1 MFLMNKLPPLV
12 ETFIRSVTLDPGKGP
27 VRDLQD
33 RYEDRKRE
41 QRIATNGN
49 LPFNFPHNSPEFLV
63 EMRIRDWVRR
73 MEAERAELERI
84 RKENAAPPHK
94 KPPAP

>member
-1 MFLMNKLPPLV
+1 MNKLPPLLDD
-12 ETFIRSVTLDPGKGP
+12 FLRSVTPDPAKGP

-33 RYEDRKRE
+33 RYDDRKRE
-41 QRIATNGN
+41 RQRQLNGS
-49 LPFNFPHNSPEFLV
+49 LPFNAPHGTPEFLV

-84 RKENAAPPHK
+84 KKENAAPPHK

>member
-1 MFLMNKLPPLV
+1 MLSMNKLPPLIDD
-12 ETFIRSVTLDPGKGP
+12 FLRSVTPDPDKGP
-27 VRDLQD
+27 VRELQD
-33 RYEDRKRE
+33 RYDDRRRE
-41 QRIATNGN
+41 QQRAVNGN
-49 LPFNFPHNSPEFLV
+49 LPFNLPHNSPEFMV

>member
-1 MFLMNKLPPLV
+1 MNKLPPLLND
-12 ETFIRSVTLDPGKGP
+12 FFRSVTPDPAKGP

-41 QRIATNGN
+41 HQRQLNGN
-49 LPFNFPHNSPEFLV
+49 LPFNFPHNSPEFMV

-84 RKENAAPPHK
+84 KKENAAPPHK
-94 KPPAP
+94 KPPPP